1 MPELAERTI
10 VRAFP
15 HLPIS
20 LGAGEVERT
29 YRQQIRGG
37 KGGKEKSSGE
47 DSGGFQA
54 LVIWRP
60 EITRQADRRHL
71 TYPNPA
77 ATLVR
82 AACVA
87 LTPPPTGSRCP
98 VR

>member
-29 YRQQIRGG
+29 YRQRIRGG
-37 KGGKEKSSGE
+37 KGGKKESSGE
-47 DSGGFQA
+47 DSGGFHA
-54 LVIWRP
+54 LVIWQP

-71 TYPNPA
+71 AYPSPA